1 MIPELGHFCLIL
13 ALGLTF
19 IPIFGLFHTQLS
31 LATRGLIVGQ
41 AFFINLSILALIY
54 AFVQDDFT
62 VQYVAQHSNSALPIG
77 YKIAALW
84 GAHEGSVLLWVWI
97 LSGWSLL
104 VACTSRVLPAQ
115 FSVRFLAVLSA
126 LQMGFLIF
134 LLHLS
139 NPFLRNWSPL
149 IDGQGL
155 NPLLQDIGLILHPPI
170 LYTGLIGFAVPFAFS
185 MALLSMSAT
194 QGALCAWL
202 QPYVRAAWCFLTL
215 GIILGSWWAYYELGW
230 GGWWFWDPVENAS
243 FMPWLMGTA
252 VLHTFRLLEKN
263 PRFIPWFL
271 CISMVTFL
279 LSLLGTFLVRSGI
292 LSSVHAFAV
301 DPERGHYML
310 IFLGITL
317 AVTLSWTAYRMP
329 HWSVSIPKKRLAW
342 DSISGL
348 LLIQNGLFSVLCASV
363 LLGTLFPIIY
373 EIFTGQ
379 KISVGFPYF
388 NQVFVPLSIPL
399 FFLMG
404 IVGLKAGKTRH
415 NIAWVE
421 FIISVL
427 IGLWVCF
434 VFPPINPAYTA
445 KIQVCLGIFI
455 SVWLLLTTLKAL
467 IPFQRRYLAMVVAH
481 VGVSLCILGVTLNTQ
496 YSLERELKMKPGDSL
511 VLANNQVSFD
521 RLDFLE
527 GPNYLTYRAQFFV
540 NNHLI
545 TPEKRLFTAQ
555 FTPMT
560 ETAMDIS
567 PWRDIYIALGEKL
580 DAQYWSARVHYKPF
594 VRWIWGGGLLMV
606 LGGILAFGSRRSGV
620 KLCA

>member
-13 ALGLTF
+13 ALSLTF
-19 IPIFGLFHTQLS
+19 IPVLS
-31 LATRGLIVGQ
+31 LFYTPLSITTRGLIVGQ

-54 AFVQDDFT
+54 AFVHDDFT
-62 VQYVAQHSNSALPIG
+62 VQYVALHSNSALPIG

-84 GAHEGSVLLWVWI
+84 GAHEGSVLLWIWV
-97 LSGWSLL
+97 LCSWSLL
-104 VACTSRVLPAQ
+104 VVCTSRALPAQ
-115 FSVRFLAVLSA
+115 FLSRFLAVLSA

-134 LLHLS
+134 LLQLS

-149 IDGQGL
+149 IDGQDL

-185 MALLSMSAT
+185 MALLSMPVT
-194 QGALCAWL
+194 QGVLCAWL
-202 QPYVRAAWCFLTL
+202 KPYVRAAWCFLTL

-252 VLHTFRLLEKN
+252 LLHSFRLLEKDLG
-263 PRFIPWFL
+263 FIPWFL

-301 DPERGHYML
+301 DPGRGQYML
-310 IFLGITL
+310 VFLGITL
-317 AVTLSWTAYRMP
+317 AIALSWAAYCIP
-329 HWSVSIPKKRLAW
+329 NWSVKTPNKRLTW
-342 DSISGL
+342 NSVYGL
-348 LLIQNGLFSVLCASV
+348 LLIQNGLFSVLCATV

-373 EIFTGQ
+373 EICTDQ

-404 IVGLKAGKTRH
+404 IVGLKARKAGSGV
-415 NIAWVE
+415 AWVE
-421 FIISVL
+421 FMISAL
-427 IGLWVCF
+427 LGLWVCF
-434 VFPPINPAYTA
+434 VFPPVNPAWTA
-445 KIQVCLGIFI
+445 KIQVFLGICI
-455 SVWLLLTTLKAL
+455 SAWLLLTTLKAL
-467 IPFQRRYLAMVVAH
+467 IPFQRPYLAMIVAH
-481 VGVSLCILGVTLNTQ
+481 IGVGLCILGVTINTQ

-511 VLANNQVSFD
+511 RLANNQVNFNQ
-521 RLDFLE
+521 LNFLE
-527 GPNYLTYRAQFFV
+527 GPNYLTYKAAFSV
-540 NNHLI
+540 NDQLI

-555 FTPMT
+555 FIPMT

-567 PWRDIYIALGEKL
+567 LWRDIYIALGEKL
-580 DAQYWSARVHYKPF
+580 DAQYWSTRIHYKPF

-606 LGGILAFGSRRSGV
+606 LGGILAFGSRRSKE